1 MTYFLFTKKLLISNL
16 FFMNSVYAVIIYCFC
31 ELYTTRFIIKIAAA
45 EKRPRAT
52 DPPEAFLQTFKTL
65 KY

>member
-1 MTYFLFTKKLLISNL
+1 
-16 FFMNSVYAVIIYCFC
+16 MNSVYAVIIYCFC